1 MNSIQTDSNNIIMKV
16 GKGLGI
22 SLIVTLISIFLF
34 SIILTYTNVSDN
46 IIPIVI
52 ISLTFVS
59 ILVGSSISM
68 KRESKNGMIN
78 GAIIGGI
85 YVVLLYLISSFL
97 NTGFA
102 LNGYTIGM
110 IVAGTISGIIGGII
124 GVNT

>member
-1 MNSIQTDSNNIIMKV
+1 MNNVQADNNVVIKIV
-16 GKGLGI
+16 KGLGI
-22 SLIVTLISIFLF
+22 SLISTLITIFLF
-34 SIILTYTNVSDN
+34 SLILSYTNISEN
-46 IIPIVI
+46 IIPIVVI
-52 ISLTFVS
+52 GLTFVS
-59 ILVGSSISM
+59 ILLGSIISM

>member
-1 MNSIQTDSNNIIMKV
+1 MNDVQVDNNVVMKIV
-16 GKGLGI
+16 KGLGI
-22 SLIVTLISIFLF
+22 SLISTLITIFLF
-34 SIILTYTNVSDN
+34 SLILSYTNISKN
-46 IIPIVI
+46 IIPIVVI
-52 ISLTFVS
+52 GLTFVS
-59 ILVGSSISM
+59 ILLGSIISM
-68 KRESKNGMIN
+68 KKETKNGLIK

-110 IVAGTISGIIGGII
+110 IVAGIVSGIIGGII